1 MNCSH
6 GARSA
11 EFKWTDRVT
20 TVAEAIAVAES
31 LTWSDAK
38 CLAATAIEDAEVATF
53 ADFASRRLGRHQVEL
68 ISATINLAAEHSA
81 SRDQLQIVGFWVHD
95 DDPRAALWR
104 AFRRATWE
112 KAVSATIAL
121 GLAAAAGHPVLTRLP
136 RQR

>member
-1 MNCSH
+1 MYCSH

-11 EFKWTDRVT
+11 ESKGTDRVT
-20 TVAEAIAVAES
+20 TVAETIALAET
-31 LTWSDAK
+31 LTWSDAR
-38 CLAATAIEDAEVATF
+38 CLAATDITDAELAVISDLANQ
-53 ADFASRRLGRHQVEL
+53 RLGRHQVEL

-136 RQR
+136 TQR